1 MAELTTLIILFFS
14 LALDE
19 SDDTRELLRA
29 IRRGDHDA
37 FRTFFEKHHKHLYH
51 FLLKRGMSEQAAEDI
66 IQQAFV
72 IIWEKRNEI
81 DETKSLRAYLFRIAY
96 TRMLNHFRDH
106 KKFSDQAEFDQPG
119 TQTPEATLE
128 QKELKKHIDK
138 AILEMPEKRQTAFR
152 LCYLQGFS
160 YKEAAVTM
168 NISEKTVENH
178 MGLAFKDLRR
188 ALHSLRT

>member
-1 MAELTTLIILFFS
+1 MNELIILFILFS

-19 SDDTRELLRA
+19 SQDTKELLRA
-29 IRRGDHDA
+29 IRRGDHSA
-37 FRTFFEKHHKHLYH
+37 FKTFFNRHHKPLYH
-51 FLLKRGMSEQAAEDI
+51 FLLKRGLSEQAAEDI

-72 IIWEKRNEI
+72 IIWEKRKEV

-106 KKFSDQAEFDQPG
+106 KKFSDRTEFERPVS
-119 TQTPEATLE
+119 QTPEATLE
-128 QKELKKHIDK
+128 QKELKQHIDT

-160 YKEAAVTM
+160 YKEAAATMGVT
-168 NISEKTVENH
+168 EKTVENH
-178 MGLAFKDLRR
+178 MGLAFKDLRA
-188 ALHSLRT
+188 ALKAYRR